1 MDRPG
6 QETEDYQDTFARIE
20 QEVDAGN
27 TDLRALGFWRL
38 VRQVK
43 LEPRLAAHWADQ
55 VARIDRKAFEKRVR
69 PRLPVWLGNAIL
81 LAGTAVWVAM
91 IPISLALGRDRPES
105 VLAGLLALAAAGG
118 LSATLHDLAHWAVG
132 RLVGIRFLSS
142 FVGGPLRV
150 TPGIKIDYRTYLR
163 ASPGARAWMHA
174 AGALASKV
182 APFAVFGAVYLPHRA
197 AGYDIL
203 PAWSL
208 WAILGLG
215 VLQLITDVLFST
227 KKSDWKKVRREVRV
241 GRAQRS

>member
-6 QETEDYQDTFARIE
+6 QETEDYQDAFARIE

-38 VRQVK
+38 VQQVK

-81 LAGTAVWVAM
+81 LAGTAVWVAL
-91 IPISLALGRDRPES
+91 IAISLSLGRDRPES

-132 RLVGIRFLSS
+132 LLAGIRFLAY
-142 FVGGPLRV
+142 FVGGPLKV

-174 AGALASKV
+174 AGALVSKV

-241 GRAQRS
+241 GRAQRT